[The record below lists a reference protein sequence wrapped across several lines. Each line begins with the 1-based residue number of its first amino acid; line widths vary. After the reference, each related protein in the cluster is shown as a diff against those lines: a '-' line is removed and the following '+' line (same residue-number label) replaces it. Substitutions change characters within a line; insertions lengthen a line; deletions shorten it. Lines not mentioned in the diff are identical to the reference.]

1 MIQVEAA
8 HRLVR
13 ERTGGPLPGAW
24 VSLLDL
30 LGRVLAE
37 DVVAPADVPP
47 FDSSAMDGYAVQAA
61 DVEVPEVSL
70 AILGEVAAGQAWG
83 GAPLTRGQAVRIMT
97 GAPIPPGADTIVPVE
112 EARELDD
119 RVVVLAP
126 GRAGDHVRPAGHD
139 VPAGQSALHCGDV
152 LTPARIGLLAA
163 LGRPGAIVVNQ
174 ARVAIL
180 CTGEE
185 LVDPVIDP
193 GVDWPEAAAGDQAAP
208 GGAIRAG
215 GSCGAHRTER
225 KLAPGQIWNSNAY
238 GLYAQVLESGAR
250 PVYLGV
256 CPDDRDQT
264 LDRLRQAL
272 DQADVVVTTGG
283 VSMGRHDH
291 VGRALAELGEV
302 LFTSVAQQPGK
313 PLTFAMVDGKPV
325 FALPGN
331 PVSAALN
338 FDLYVRPALK
348 RLMGHPGG
356 DRPRFRIP
364 LAEPLG
370 KRPGRAFY
378 VRARFEGSVAR
389 PTGAQGSAR
398 WLSLA
403 DADGVLL
410 IPEDAGDL
418 PAGTEVEAIRL

>member
-1 MIQVEAA
+1 MIPVEDA
-8 HRLVR
+8 HRVVR
-13 ERTGGPLPGAW
+13 ERTGGSLPGSW
-24 VSLLDL
+24 VTLPDL

-47 FDSSAMDGYAVQAA
+47 FDSSAMDGYAVQSA
-61 DVEVPEVSL
+61 DVTVPEVSL
-70 AILGEVAAGQAWG
+70 ALLGEVAAGQTWS

-97 GAPIPPGADTIVPVE
+97 GAPIPPGADAIVPVE
-112 EARELDD
+112 DAREDQD
-119 RVVVLAP
+119 RVIVLAA
-126 GRAGDHVRPAGHD
+126 GRSGNFVRPAGHD
-139 VPAGQSALHCGDV
+139 VPAGQRVLLCGDV

-163 LGRPGAIVVNQ
+163 LGRSGARVVNQ

-185 LVDPVIDP
+185 LVDPLAP
-193 GVDWPEAAAGDQAAP
+193 SSEGPEEARRTLLPD
-208 GGAIRAG
+208 GA
-215 GSCGAHRTER
+215 SGADRPER
-225 KLAPGQIWNSNAY
+225 KLEPGQIWNSNAY
-238 GLYAQVLESGAR
+238 GLYAQVLESGAH

-272 DQADVVVTTGG
+272 DQADLVVTTGG

-291 VGRALAELGEV
+291 VGPALAELGEV

-313 PLTFAMVDGKPV
+313 PLTFAIVGGKPV

-338 FDLYVRPALK
+338 FDLYVRPAIK
-348 RLMGHPGG
+348 RMMGHPGG
-356 DRPRFRIP
+356 DRPRFRIQ
-364 LAEPLG
+364 LAEPLS
-370 KRPGRAFY
+370 KQPGRAFY
-378 VRARFEGSVAR
+378 MRARFEDSVAR
-389 PTGAQGSAR
+389 PTGPQGSAR
-398 WLSLA
+398 WQSLA

>member
-1 MIQVEAA
+1 MIPVEDA

-13 ERTGGPLPGAW
+13 ERTGAPLPGSW

-37 DVVAPADVPP
+37 DVIAPADLPP

-61 DVEVPEVSL
+61 DVTVPGSSL
-70 AILGEVAAGQAWG
+70 AILGEVAAGQVWS
-83 GAPLTRGQAVRIMT
+83 GAPLRRGEAVRIMT
-97 GAPIPPGADTIVPVE
+97 GAPIPPGATAVVPVE
-112 EARELDD
+112 DARELEG
-119 RVVVLAP
+119 RVIVLAP
-126 GRAGDHVRPAGHD
+126 GRSGDHVRPAGND
-139 VPAGQSALHCGDV
+139 VPAGCRVLRCGDV

-163 LGRPGAIVVNQ
+163 LGRSGASVVNQ
-174 ARVAIL
+174 ARVAIM

-185 LVDPVIDP
+185 LLDPL
-193 GVDWPEAAAGDQAAP
+193 EAAAGSPETA
-208 GGAIRAG
+208 GREIREGASARAD
-215 GSCGAHRTER
+215 RTAR
-225 KLAPGQIWNSNAY
+225 ALAPGQIWNSNAY
-238 GLYAQVLESGAR
+238 GLQAQVLESGAR
-250 PVYLGV
+250 PWYLGV
-256 CPDDRDQT
+256 CPDDLDQT
-264 LDRLRQAL
+264 RDRLRRAL
-272 DQADVVVTTGG
+272 DQADVLVTTGG

-291 VGRALAELGEV
+291 VGQALAELGEV

-313 PLTFAMVDGKPV
+313 PLTFAVVRGKPV

-331 PVSAALN
+331 PVSAALS
-338 FDLYVRPALK
+338 FDLYVRPAL
-348 RLMGHPGG
+348 RRMMGHQGG
-356 DRPRFRIP
+356 DRPRFWLS
-364 LAEPLG
+364 LAEPLS

-378 VRARFEGSVAR
+378 VRARFEGAVAR

-398 WLSLA
+398 WQSLA